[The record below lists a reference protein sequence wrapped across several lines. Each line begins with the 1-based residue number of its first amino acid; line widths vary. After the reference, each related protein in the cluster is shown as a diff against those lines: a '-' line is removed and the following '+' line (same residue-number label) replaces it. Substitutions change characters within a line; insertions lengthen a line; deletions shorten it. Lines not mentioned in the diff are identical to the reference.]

1 MPATLPTTD
10 TEQLEAYAR
19 VAGPERVRAAL
30 PEEPRRPVRARRRGD
45 RMGYVLVAPYVL
57 HLFVFFGYPLLFS
70 LVLVFHRWDVV
81 TPMEFVG
88 LKNFVRLFQDDLF
101 FRSILNTGFFLGIH
115 IPLQIAVA
123 LFFAE
128 LLNTRLAGLGFFRTV
143 YFLPVVVS
151 GVVVTILFQQL
162 FAYDTGFINGVLGA
176 LGGER
181 VPWLVSPAW
190 AMPSIALMATW
201 KNAGLYVIL
210 FLAGLQNIPASLYEV
225 AELEGAS
232 TWQRWRLVTLPML
245 NPMVVTVVVLS
256 TIGGFSL
263 FIEPYV
269 LTGGGPLNSTLSGL
283 LYIYNQAFYFNH
295 MGYAAALGFCFAL
308 VIFVV
313 VVLQRRFVESEVY
326 S

>member
-1 MPATLPTTD
+1 MQTGSVD
-10 TEQLEAYAR
+10 TEAVKVREAKAAAGAAVPRPIRSRRFALRPSLAPYA
-19 VAGPERVRAAL
+19 
-30 PEEPRRPVRARRRGD
+30 
-45 RMGYVLVAPYVL
+45 LVAPYVL
-57 HLFVFFGYPLLFS
+57 HLLVFFGYPFVFA
-70 LVLVFHRWDVV
+70 LVLVFMRWDIV

-88 LKNFVRLFQDDLF
+88 LKNFARLFHDDLF
-101 FRSILNTGFFLGIH
+101 FRAMRNTAVFLAIH

-128 LLNTRLAGLGFFRTV
+128 LLDAKLKARGLFRTI

-162 FAYDTGFINGVLGA
+162 FAYDTGYVNNVLTA

-201 KNAGLYVIL
+201 KNVGLYVVL
-210 FLAGLQNIPASLYEV
+210 FLAGLQNIPAALYE
-225 AELEGAS
+225 AADLEGANRWQ
-232 TWQRWRLVTLPML
+232 TWRHVTLPML
-245 NPMVVTVVVLS
+245 NPTVVTVVVLS
-256 TIGGFSL
+256 TVGGFSL

-269 LTGGGPLNSTLSGL
+269 LTGGGPLGSTLSAL

-295 MGYAAALGFCFAL
+295 MGYAAALGLCFAL
-308 VIFVV
+308 VILAVV
-313 VVLQRRFVESEVY
+313 LLQRRFVEQEVY
-326 S
+326 